1 MRIKK
6 SAILEAVANASA
18 NSSTNTNT
26 SNTTATNTSNTT
38 STQNNNNTNKVNLP
52 KPEDIEKSKEAVDKL
67 KSEVGEINKEV
78 KDGPM
83 GAFLKGG
90 DGLTENDYPGGEDYG
105 DIPTGVDIE
114 VGADD
119 YEDQQAF
126 LNDLNSL
133 DESIKSKRKVIKTI
147 KVKDLKNG

>member
-6 SAILEAVANASA
+6 IAILEAVANAVA
-18 NSSTNTNT
+18 NTNT
-26 SNTTATNTSNTT
+26 SNTTPTNTSNTT
-38 STQNNNNTNKVNLP
+38 SVQNNNNNKVNLP
-52 KPEDIEKSKEAVDKL
+52 KPEEIEKSKKAVEDLEK
-67 KSEVGEINKEV
+67 KVGEINNKV

-90 DGLTENDYPGGEDYG
+90 DALTENDYPGGEYFG
-105 DIPTGVDIE
+105 DIPTGQDIE

-119 YEDQQAF
+119 YEEQQKF
-126 LNDLNSL
+126 LNDLNNL
-133 DESIKSKRKVIKTI
+133 EESIRSKRKVIKTI

>member
-6 SAILEAVANASA
+6 IAILEAVANAA
-18 NSSTNTNT
+18 ANTNT
-26 SNTTATNTSNTT
+26 SNTTPTNTSNTT
-38 STQNNNNTNKVNLP
+38 STQNNNNKVNLP
-52 KPEDIEKSKEAVDKL
+52 KPEDIEKSEKAVDKL
-67 KSEVGEINKEV
+67 NNKVGEINKKV

-90 DGLTENDYPGGEDYG
+90 EGLSENDYPGGEDFG
-105 DIPTGVDIE
+105 DIPTGKDIE

-119 YEDQQAF
+119 YEEQQKF

-133 DESIKSKRKVIKTI
+133 EESIKRKRKVIKTI
-147 KVKDLKNG
+147 KVKDLK